1 MINSI
6 NLFIY
11 QFTYLDKNNN
21 ILEIQVKK
29 CWNKKDAVK
38 IANSI
43 LNNLSDNK
51 IVKIKTQ
58 KSFYIKKLF

>member
-1 MINSI
+1 MKNSI
-6 NLFIY
+6 KLFVY

-21 ILEIQVKK
+21 ILEVQVKK

-43 LNNLSDNK
+43 LGNLSNNE

-58 KSFYIKKLF
+58 KSFYIKKSF

>member
-1 MINSI
+1 MKNSI
-6 NLFIY
+6 NLFVY

-21 ILEIQVKK
+21 ILEVQVKK

-43 LNNLSDNK
+43 LGNLSNNE

-58 KSFYIKKLF
+58 KSFYIKKSF